1 MPRVLPWELDEPKR
15 ERSAPERPVKRE
27 LGEQRSSTSTALSGR
42 LNRTPPAS
50 PVREPPSEE
59 FMIDGLDADDQYIMV
74 EDEFLSTARSFT
86 AHLHQ
91 AEYTRKRKQAKTENA
106 SKVMKMTQRR
116 PIDPKTSMSNATKRS
131 IQRESSDMQRLEAL
145 EKMKEDAGR
154 PEVDDSDM
162 EEIKDEEIGMSDED
176 RDDDPWVGT
185 SLQALMV
192 TAKQSRP
199 LMGLHGIKSSTKAAL
214 GYSRP
219 ADTSGGVEKSLR
231 DKGADEGVKARPISN
246 IRPPSRA
253 DATEDFTASSEDDDL
268 GVQARTLSRPPAISA
283 RNKTSVPVC
292 TSKLTPVALPH
303 KRDST
308 PSITRAD
315 PAPSPIKQPHVNIRE
330 SQSSSS
336 GSSSPATRSSSAPKP
351 RGSSSSRF
359 AKLFDELD
367 DEPAKEP
374 GPSPAKRQVKIE
386 QSDPSFDQIKTFQP
400 EDAGGREEGKK
411 LRKQR
416 LNQVPTFL

>member
-15 ERSAPERPVKRE
+15 ERSTPERPIKRE
-27 LGEQRSSTSTALSGR
+27 LGAQRSSTSTALSGR
-42 LNRTPPAS
+42 LNRTPSTS

-59 FMIDGLDADDQYIMV
+59 LMINGLDADDQYIMV

-86 AHLHQ
+86 AHLHR
-91 AEYTRKRKQAKTENA
+91 AEYTRKRKKAKTENA
-106 SKVMKMTQRR
+106 SKVMRMTQRR
-116 PIDPKTSMSNATKRS
+116 PTDPKMSMNNATKKS
-131 IQRESSDMQRLEAL
+131 IQRESSNMQRLEAL

-154 PEVDDSDM
+154 PQVDDSDM
-162 EEIKDEEIGMSDED
+162 EETDDEDIGMSDED

-199 LMGLHGIKSSTKAAL
+199 LMGLQGIKSSTKAAL

-219 ADTSGGVEKSLR
+219 ANTSGGVEKSLR
-231 DKGADEGVKARPISN
+231 DKGAGE
-246 IRPPSRA
+246 
-253 DATEDFTASSEDDDL
+253 ASSDDDDL
-268 GVQARTLSRPPAISA
+268 GVQARSLSRPPAIPA
-283 RNKTSVPVC
+283 RSKTSVPAC

-308 PSITRAD
+308 PSIARAD

-336 GSSSPATRSSSAPKP
+336 GSSSPATRSNSAPKP

-359 AKLFDELD
+359 AKFFDEL

-374 GPSPAKRQVKIE
+374 GSSPAKRQVKIE
-386 QSDPSFDQIKTFQP
+386 ESDPTFDQIKTFQS
-400 EDAGGREEGKK
+400 EDAGEGKK
-411 LRKQR
+411 LQKLR